1 MRVLMYVLFCHC
13 HFNSERAGAETM
25 EENNDEQNRTHRMKP
40 KRDRDRSKERSEW
53 KLSRRLIVDH
63 FYAPKGAQRR
73 TQTML
78 SSKAKKLSHYALFAF
93 VASLSV
99 ELVVEVVE
107 GGSGSSSSSSR
118 CHWKLFVCRLPFTVA
133 PSPLSSSFG

>member
-1 MRVLMYVLFCHC
+1 MVAKTFLPHVPPSIVLCLSCSTPVALYGCLAVMRVLMYVLFCHC
-13 HFNSERAGAETM
+13 HFNSERAGAETK

-93 VASLSV
+93 ERRAS
-99 ELVVEVVE
+99 
-107 GGSGSSSSSSR
+107 GRSSR
-118 CHWKLFVCRLPFTVA
+118 RW
-133 PSPLSSSFG
+133 